1 MHDLAP
7 GHSVSPPPQRETPR
21 RRSYISCVRARA
33 AAGNAAENQV
43 ASVVAACEEARET
56 PTRTPSGAFQYRAP
70 STAYSCTVLRA
81 WHTLRHDDDEEG
93 SERMGASGMLFGLF
107 IGLFGSLDSNGQFSD
122 SSSCTSLQEPVV
134 RGLTETLEAQTAEL
148 AEQFNMSFTVGV
160 AMCDGSEIATSAGLD
175 DRFARTPLH
184 S

>member
-1 MHDLAP
+1 
-7 GHSVSPPPQRETPR
+7 
-21 RRSYISCVRARA
+21 
-33 AAGNAAENQV
+33 
-43 ASVVAACEEARET
+43 
-56 PTRTPSGAFQYRAP
+56 
-70 STAYSCTVLRA
+70 
-81 WHTLRHDDDEEG
+81 
-93 SERMGASGMLFGLF
+93 MGASGMLFGLF
-107 IGLFGSLDSNGQFSD
+107 GLFGSLDSNGQHSD
-122 SSSCTSLQEPVV
+122 NSSSCTSLQEPVV

>member
-43 ASVVAACEEARET
+43 ASEEPRET

-70 STAYSCTVLRA
+70 YCVQLYSSACLAHTAR
-81 WHTLRHDDDEEG
+81 RDDDEEG

-107 IGLFGSLDSNGQFSD
+107 GLFGSLDSNGQHSD
-122 SSSCTSLQEPVV
+122 NSSSCTSLQEPVV